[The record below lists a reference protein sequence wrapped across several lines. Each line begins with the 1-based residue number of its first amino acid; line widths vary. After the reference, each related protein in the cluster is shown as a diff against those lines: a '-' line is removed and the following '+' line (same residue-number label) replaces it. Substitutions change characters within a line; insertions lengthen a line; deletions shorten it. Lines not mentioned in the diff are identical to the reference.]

1 MIRSGK
7 EEFRDMSVTEQEAYI
22 QELASVNTD
31 WIDLLFR
38 TAVSTNHYLSFSGGS
53 EKNTYYVSFGLFK
66 KITVP

>member
-38 TAVSTNHYLSFSGGS
+38 TAVSTNHYLHFQEEVRKIHIMYLS
-53 EKNTYYVSFGLFK
+53 VIQ